1 MPDTISHKSHK
12 TTAPRSIGVI
22 LDGNR
27 RWARAK
33 GFPTL
38 DGHRA
43 GYNKIKEF
51 IGWARD
57 AGVRVLVAYVF
68 STENWHRASTEVS
81 YLMNLLREA
90 LAEREI
96 SAYKKENVQIRVIGD
111 RAMLNSDMQTMIARA
126 EEHTK
131 DQTGLILA
139 FALSYG
145 GRREIVDAASRLA
158 ESVRNNS
165 FRGTVDEKTFAQ
177 YLWTAGIP
185 DPDLIIRTGGEQRL
199 SNFLLWQAAY
209 SELFFTVTL
218 WPDFSKEE
226 FGAILS
232 EYAKRERR
240 FGG

>member
-1 MPDTISHKSHK
+1 MTNQTVVPQ
-12 TTAPRSIGVI
+12 SIGVI

-33 GFPTL
+33 GLSVFE
-38 DGHRA
+38 GHRA
-43 GYNKIKEF
+43 GYNKMKEF

-57 AGVRVLVAYVF
+57 AGVRAVIAYVF
-68 STENWHRASTEVS
+68 STENWGRAPEEVS

-96 SAYKKENVQIRVIGD
+96 SAYKKENIKIRVIGD
-111 RAMLNSDMQTMIARA
+111 RTMLEEDMRTWIARA

-131 DQTGLILA
+131 DQSGMTLVFL
-139 FALSYG
+139 LSYG
-145 GRREIVDAASRLA
+145 GRREIVYAASRLV
-158 ESVRNNS
+158 ESMRNNTL
-165 FRGTVDEKTFAQ
+165 RGVIDEKMFAK
-177 YLWTAGIP
+177 YLWTADIP
-185 DPDLIIRTGGEQRL
+185 DPDLIIRAGGERRL

-209 SELFFTVTL
+209 SELMFISTL

-226 FGAILS
+226 FCAILD

-240 FGG
+240 FGA

>member
-1 MPDTISHKSHK
+1 MPNQTVV
-12 TTAPRSIGVI
+12 PQSIGVI

-33 GFPTL
+33 GLSVFE
-38 DGHRA
+38 GHRA
-43 GYNKIKEF
+43 GYNKMKEF

-57 AGVRVLVAYVF
+57 AGVRAVIAYVF
-68 STENWHRASTEVS
+68 STENWGRAPEEVS

-96 SAYKKENVQIRVIGD
+96 SAYKKENIKIRVIGD
-111 RAMLNSDMQTMIARA
+111 RTMLEEDMRTWIARA

-131 DQTGLILA
+131 DQSGMTLVFL
-139 FALSYG
+139 LSYG
-145 GRREIVDAASRLA
+145 GRREIVYAASRLV
-158 ESVRNNS
+158 E
-165 FRGTVDEKTFAQ
+165 
-177 YLWTAGIP
+177 
-185 DPDLIIRTGGEQRL
+185 LIRAGGERRL

-209 SELFFTVTL
+209 SELMFISTL

-226 FGAILS
+226 FCAILD

-240 FGG
+240 FGA